1 MPCACR
7 LRQNLYNA
15 SMRSSV
21 SLFTLTILI
30 LALLTSG
37 CETTD
42 RALTAAGRVA
52 RGQTGQTII
61 DLAAGKDPAQ
71 IAKRR
76 LNQYARDPEAVL
88 RDLREAKR
96 DFEAILA
103 VLGGNVGKTWG
114 KKEVQLPEAKKYVK
128 YTQNYKSRAIV
139 DFDSGEI
146 LVETLDDQDPQR
158 SLKNAVVTTLLTPQD
173 PRSVDLFSDKEI
185 VLTNDKEPYLLG
197 LVLDPQN
204 KPIRTPA
211 EAEPFAAYLME
222 KKSGRRTV
230 DQDGTKKTVQYVTMG
245 MVSNLP
251 MKQAEKY
258 RTLVHQYAQ
267 QYNIS
272 PSLVLAV
279 IRTESNF
286 NPYAVSSAPAY
297 GLMQLVPTSGGR
309 EAYRKAKGQDMAP
322 SRDYLFDPA
331 NNVEL
336 GTAYLNV
343 LMFNQLEAVDHE
355 VSREYCV
362 IAAYNTGPSN
372 VFRTFSR
379 DRTTAVNQINSL
391 QPAGVYDQLRKS
403 LPYEETRHYLEK
415 VTGYRKAF
423 ISSSESSNQ

>member
-1 MPCACR
+1 
-7 LRQNLYNA
+7 
-15 SMRSSV
+15 MRIST
-21 SLFTLTILI
+21 SLSALLVLTFTLIV
-30 LALLTSG
+30 SG

-52 RGQTGQTII
+52 RGQTGQAII
-61 DLAAGKDPAQ
+61 DLAAGKNPAQ

-76 LNQYARDPEAVL
+76 LDQYARDPEALL
-88 RDLREAKR
+88 RDLRESKK
-96 DFEAILA
+96 DFEALLA
-103 VLGGNVGKTWG
+103 VLGVNVGKTWG
-114 KKEVQLPEAKKYVK
+114 KKEVQLPERKKYVK

-146 LVETLDDQDPQR
+146 LVETLDDQDPHR
-158 SLKNAVVTTLLTPQD
+158 SLKNAVITTLLTPQD

-185 VLTNDKEPYLLG
+185 VLTDDKEPYLLG
-197 LVLDPQN
+197 LVLDQQN
-204 KPIRTPA
+204 KPIRTPTDV
-211 EAEPFAAYLME
+211 EPFVAYLLE
-222 KKSGRRTV
+222 RKSATRVV
-230 DQDGTKKTVQYVTMG
+230 DQDGIKKTAHYVKIP

-251 MKQAEKY
+251 IKQAEKY
-258 RTLVHQYAQ
+258 RPLVHQFAQ

-272 PSLVLAV
+272 PSLVFAV

-309 EAYRKAKGQDMAP
+309 EAYRKAKGQDVAP

-343 LMFNQLEAVDHE
+343 LMFNQLEAVDHN

-379 DRTTAVNQINSL
+379 DRITAVNQINSL
-391 QPAGVYDQLRKS
+391 QPSGVYEQLRKN
-403 LPYEETRHYLEK
+403 LPYEETRHYLGK
-415 VTGYRKAF
+415 VTGYRKSF
-423 ISSSESSNQ
+423 VSSSESAN

>member
-1 MPCACR
+1 MRPSTS
-7 LRQNLYNA
+7 LY
-15 SMRSSV
+15 
-21 SLFTLTILI
+21 TLLVLTF
-30 LALLTSG
+30 ALLASG

-42 RALTAAGRVA
+42 RALTAAERAV
-52 RGQTGQTII
+52 RSRTGHSVI
-61 DLAAGKDPAQ
+61 DLAQGKDPKQ
-71 IAKRR
+71 IAKQR
-76 LNQYARDPEAVL
+76 LEQYARNPEAL
-88 RDLREAKR
+88 IKDLREAKK
-96 DFEAILA
+96 DFEAIVA
-103 VLGGNVGKTWG
+103 ALGVNVGKTWG
-114 KKEVQLPEAKKYVK
+114 KKEVKLPERKKYVK

-158 SLKNAVVTTLLTPQD
+158 SLKNAVITTILTPQD
-173 PRSVDLFSDKEI
+173 PRAVDLFSDKEI
-185 VLTNDKEPYLLG
+185 VLTSDKDPYLFG
-197 LVLDPQN
+197 LVLDQQR
-204 KPIRTPA
+204 KPVRTPA
-211 EAEPFAAYLME
+211 EAELFAAYLLEE
-222 KKSGRRTV
+222 KSATRV
-230 DQDGTKKTVQYVTMG
+230 VNQDGTKKTAHYVKIP
-245 MVSNLP
+245 MVSNLVV
-251 MKQAEKY
+251 KQADKY
-258 RTLVHQYAQ
+258 RRLVHQFAE
-267 QYNIS
+267 QYRIS
-272 PSLVLAV
+272 PSLVFAV

-309 EAYRKAKGQDMAP
+309 EAYRKAKGKDIAP
-322 SRDYLFDPA
+322 SRDYLFDPT

-343 LMFNQLEAVDHE
+343 LMFNQLEAVDHN

-391 QPAGVYDQLRKS
+391 QPAGVYAQLRQH

-423 ISSSESSNQ
+423 VSSSENSN

>member
-1 MPCACR
+1 
-7 LRQNLYNA
+7 
-15 SMRSSV
+15 V
-21 SLFTLTILI
+21 ILTF
-30 LALLTSG
+30 ALLTTG

-52 RGQTGQTII
+52 RGQSGRAII
-61 DLAAGKDPAQ
+61 DLASGKDPAK
-71 IAKRR
+71 IAKKR
-76 LNQYARDPEAVL
+76 LDQYARDPDAL
-88 RDLREAKR
+88 FRDMREAKK

-103 VLGGNVGKTWG
+103 ALGVNVGKTWG
-114 KKEVQLPEAKKYVK
+114 TKEVQLPERKKYVK

-139 DFDSGEI
+139 NFDSGEI

-158 SLKNAVVTTLLTPQD
+158 SLKNAVTTTILTPED
-173 PRSVDLFSDKEI
+173 PRAVDLFSDKEI
-185 VLTNDKEPYLLG
+185 VLTDNKPPYLYG
-197 LVLDPQN
+197 LVLDQQN
-204 KPIRTPA
+204 KPMRTPE
-211 EAEPFAAYLME
+211 EAEPFAAHLLE
-222 KKSGRRTV
+222 KKSGTRMI
-230 DQDGTKKTVQYVTMG
+230 DHDGTKKTAHYVTMA
-245 MVSNLP
+245 MVSNLAV
-251 MKQAEKY
+251 KQADKY
-258 RTLVHQYAQ
+258 RPLVHQFAQ
-267 QYNIS
+267 QYDIS
-272 PSLVLAV
+272 PSLVFAI

-309 EAYRKAKGQDMAP
+309 EAYRKAKGQDVAP

-343 LMFNQLEAVDHE
+343 LMFNQLEAVDHN

-379 DRTTAVNQINSL
+379 DRVAAVNQINGL
-391 QPAGVYDQLRKS
+391 QPAGVYDQLRQH

-423 ISSSESSNQ
+423 VSSSEGSN

>member
-1 MPCACR
+1 MRPSASPC
-7 LRQNLYNA
+7 
-15 SMRSSV
+15 
-21 SLFTLTILI
+21 TLLI
-30 LALLTSG
+30 VAFAFATSA

-42 RALTAAGRVA
+42 RTLTAAGRIA
-52 RGQTGQTII
+52 RGQTGQAII

-71 IAKRR
+71 IAKKR
-76 LNQYARDPEAVL
+76 LDQYAHDPDALL
-88 RDLREAKR
+88 RDLRETKK
-96 DFEAILA
+96 DFEAVLA
-103 VLGGNVGKTWG
+103 VLGVNVGKIWG
-114 KKEVQLPEAKKYVK
+114 KKEVQLPERKKYVK

-139 DFDSGEI
+139 DFDAGEI
-146 LVETLDDQDPQR
+146 LVETLDDLDPLR

-185 VLTNDKEPYLLG
+185 VLTGEKEPYLFG
-197 LVLDPQN
+197 LVLDQRK
-204 KPIRTPA
+204 KPIRTPT
-211 EAEPFAAYLME
+211 EAEPFAAYLVE
-222 KKSGRRTV
+222 KKSETRTV
-230 DQDGTKKTVQYVTMG
+230 DQDGAKKTVYYITMA
-245 MVSNLP
+245 MVPNLP

-258 RTLVHQYAQ
+258 RTLVHRFAEQYR
-267 QYNIS
+267 IS
-272 PSLVLAV
+272 PSLVFAV

-297 GLMQLVPTSGGR
+297 GLMQLVPSSGGR
-309 EAYRKAKGQDMAP
+309 EAYRKAKGQDVAP

-343 LMFNQLEAVDHE
+343 LMFNQLEAVDQN

-391 QPAGVYDQLRKS
+391 QPAGVYDQLRKN

-415 VTGYRKAF
+415 VTGYRKSF
-423 ISSSESSNQ
+423 VNSSDSSD

>member
-1 MPCACR
+1 
-7 LRQNLYNA
+7 LVILT
-15 SMRSSV
+15 
-21 SLFTLTILI
+21 FTL
-30 LALLTSG
+30 LTTG

-52 RGQTGQTII
+52 RGQSGRAII
-61 DLAAGKDPAQ
+61 DLASGKDPAK
-71 IAKRR
+71 IAKKR
-76 LNQYARDPEAVL
+76 LDQYARDPDAL
-88 RDLREAKR
+88 FRDVREAKK

-103 VLGGNVGKTWG
+103 ALGVNVGKTWG
-114 KKEVQLPEAKKYVK
+114 TKEIQLPERKKYVK

-139 DFDSGEI
+139 NFDSGEI

-158 SLKNAVVTTLLTPQD
+158 SLRNAVTTTILTPED
-173 PRSVDLFSDKEI
+173 PRAVDLFSDKEI
-185 VLTNDKEPYLLG
+185 VLTDDKPPYLYG
-197 LVLDPQN
+197 LVLDQQN
-204 KPIRTPA
+204 RPMRTPE
-211 EAEPFAAYLME
+211 EAEPFAAYLLE
-222 KKSGRRTV
+222 KKSGTRII
-230 DQDGTKKTVQYVTMG
+230 DQDGTKKTAHYVTMA
-245 MVSNLP
+245 MVSNLAV
-251 MKQAEKY
+251 KQADKY
-258 RTLVHQYAQ
+258 RPLVHQFAQ
-267 QYNIS
+267 QYDIS
-272 PSLVLAV
+272 PSLVFAI

-309 EAYRKAKGQDMAP
+309 EAFRRAKGKDVAP

-343 LMFNQLEAVDHE
+343 LMFNQLEDVEHN

-379 DRTTAVNQINSL
+379 DRVAAVNQINGL
-391 QPAGVYDQLRKS
+391 QPAGVYDQLHEH
-403 LPYEETRHYLEK
+403 LPYQETRHYLEK

-423 ISSSESSNQ
+423 VSSSESSN

>member
-1 MPCACR
+1 M
-7 LRQNLYNA
+7 
-15 SMRSSV
+15 
-21 SLFTLTILI
+21 
-30 LALLTSG
+30 
-37 CETTD
+37 
-42 RALTAAGRVA
+42 
-52 RGQTGQTII
+52 
-61 DLAAGKDPAQ
+61 
-71 IAKRR
+71 
-76 LNQYARDPEAVL
+76 L
-88 RDLREAKR
+88 RDLREAKS

-103 VLGGNVGKTWG
+103 VLGMNVGKTWG
-114 KKEVQLPEAKKYVK
+114 EKEVQLPEAKKYVK

-158 SLKNAVVTTLLTPQD
+158 SLRNAVVTTLLTPQD

-185 VLTNDKEPYLLG
+185 VLTDDKEPYLLG
-197 LVLDPQN
+197 LVLDQQN
-204 KPIRTPA
+204 KPIRTPT
-211 EAEPFAAYLME
+211 EAEPFAAYLLE
-222 KKSGRRTV
+222 KKSGTRTV
-230 DQDGTKKTVQYVTMG
+230 DQDGTKKTVHHVTMP

-258 RTLVHQYAQ
+258 RTLVHQFAQ

-272 PSLVLAV
+272 PSLVFAV

-309 EAYRKAKGQDMAP
+309 EAYRKAKGQDVAP
-322 SRDYLFDPA
+322 SREYLFDPA

-343 LMFNQLEAVDHE
+343 LMFKQLEAVDHN

-391 QPAGVYDQLRKS
+391 QPSGVYEQLRKS